1 MYLSHNFCIDLSG
14 TLLMVP
20 HILILKD
27 DSNTAYEDIV
37 KHLDIFTDTVL
48 PMKSTSLFP
57 EKEFFGIVSTYMH

>member
-1 MYLSHNFCIDLSG
+1 MYLSSDFFIDLSG

-27 DSNTAYEDIV
+27 DSNTAYEAIA

-48 PMKSTSLFP
+48 PIC
-57 EKEFFGIVSTYMH
+57 E